1 MEARDQAAD
10 SLENKLDGKRDSYG
24 QGTVDYTA
32 NVTARTAKEVGDDH
46 VDNAKGEITV
56 RDLESGKRK
65 GYADISTQILGML
78 EKLAEKINDNINEM
92 ISDEIEASTNF
103 AEWKM
108 SIEAEEF
115 ELGLQRKALEQ
126 DLKDLQ
132 VLLGTAQ
139 AVLGRLS
146 GEAETLKKSETAACT
161 LASSTKT
168 KNEKKLVEMKSEL
181 ALFDQ
186 VYKKYE
192 QLEKNIGQK
201 LRGRVNQGLNKE
213 EMTDWNR

>member
-10 SLENKLDGKRDSYG
+10 SLEDQLDTKRDSYG
-24 QGTVDYTA
+24 NGTVDYEA

-46 VDNAKGEITV
+46 VDNAKGEIKV
-56 RDLESGKRK
+56 RGLESGERK
-65 GYADISTQILGML
+65 GYADISSQILAML

-108 SIEAEEF
+108 AIEAEEF
-115 ELGLQRKALEQ
+115 ELGLQRKALNQ

-139 AVLGRLS
+139 AVLARLH
-146 GEAETLKKSETAACT
+146 GEAAQLKKSETAACT
-161 LASSTKT
+161 LASSTKS
-168 KNEKKLVEMKSEL
+168 KNTKKLIEMQSEL
-181 ALFDQ
+181 RLFDQ